1 MRQQCFRLVV
11 LSACLLLVAAF
22 SIATAPRA
30 PVPAEDAQKL
40 LGAALG
46 PSPLEANL
54 RRLTDEVGP
63 RLSTSPGMRRAV
75 AWGQEAFRGAGVD
88 RVWTEPFEM
97 PVAWAPGEA
106 RLEILAPARFAAS
119 VVSIGWSPATPAGGL
134 EARVVDVGNGSAEE
148 FAHAQARGALV
159 LVHSGVLGNLHDLFL
174 DYLRAPEIVARATA
188 AGAAGILWMATRER
202 GLLYR
207 YTNDFL
213 GRLLPL
219 PQALVAREDAER
231 LARLA
236 AGGAARARL
245 VLANRTD
252 GSRGEENVVAEIRG
266 RELPEEFVIL
276 GAHLDSWDL
285 GTGALDNGVNCAVVV
300 DVARALLAVG
310 LRPRRTLRFVL
321 FSGEEQGL
329 HGSRAYVRAH
339 RDELDRTAAV
349 VIFDL
354 GTGRTRGYSLGGRA
368 ELEPALRQILR
379 PVADWGFPLMTADAF
394 IGTDN
399 FDFLLEGVPNL
410 VAMQEEANYITHY
423 HARSDTLDKVDVREA
438 RLNAAIAALT
448 VYGIAERAERLGR
461 RQSRA
466 EVAGLIERTGLVE
479 QMEVFGL
486 WPLWERGELGR
497 SR

>member
-1 MRQQCFRLVV
+1 MRQFGVRVAVV
-11 LSACLLLVAAF
+11 VACLLLAAA
-22 SIATAPRA
+22 IAAVTPQASA
-30 PVPAEDAQKL
+30 PAEDAQKL
-40 LGAALG
+40 LAAALG
-46 PSPLEANL
+46 PSPLETNL

-75 AWGQEAFRGAGVD
+75 RWGQEAFRGAGVD
-88 RVWTEPFEM
+88 RVWTEEFEM
-97 PVAWAPGEA
+97 PAAWAPGEA
-106 RLEILAPARFAAS
+106 RLEILGPAQFEAA

-134 EARVVDVGNGSAEE
+134 EARVVDVGEGSAAA
-148 FAHAQARGALV
+148 FARVNARGALV
-159 LVHSGVLGNLHDLFL
+159 LVHSGVLGNLHDLFA
-174 DYLRAPEIVARATA
+174 DYARAPEIVERATA
-188 AGAAGILWMATRER
+188 AGAAGILWMATREH

-207 YTNDFL
+207 YSNDLL
-213 GRLLPL
+213 GRLLSM

-231 LARLA
+231 IARLA
-236 AGGAARARL
+236 AGGDARARL

-252 GSRGEENVVAEIRG
+252 GSRREENVIAEIRG
-266 RELPEEFVIL
+266 RELPDEIVIL

-300 DVARALLAVG
+300 DAARAILAAG

-321 FSGEEQGL
+321 FSGEEQGM
-329 HGSRAYVRAH
+329 HGSRAYARAH
-339 RDELDRTAAV
+339 REELDRTAAV

-368 ELEPALRQILR
+368 ELEPALREILG
-379 PVADWGFPLMTADAF
+379 PVSDWGLPLMTADAF

-410 VAMQEEANYITHY
+410 VAMQEEANYITNY
-423 HARSDTLDKVDVREA
+423 HARSDTMDKVDVREA
-438 RLNAAIAALT
+438 KLNTAIAALT
-448 VYGIAERAERLGR
+448 VYGIAERAERLGS

-466 EVAGLIERTGLVE
+466 EVSELMERTGLVE
-479 QMEVFGL
+479 QMKLFGI
-486 WPLWERGELGR
+486 WPLWERSELGR